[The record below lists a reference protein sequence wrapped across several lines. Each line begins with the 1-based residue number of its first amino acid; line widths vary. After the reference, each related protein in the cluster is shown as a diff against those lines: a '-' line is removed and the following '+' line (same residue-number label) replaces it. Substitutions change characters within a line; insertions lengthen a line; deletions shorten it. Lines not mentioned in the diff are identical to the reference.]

1 MQKAERILFSQKI
14 IMADLEIAAIQK
26 SKESIIQQKQQDV
39 VVDNANKS
47 LMDPVNAL
55 IDIYHNEL
63 GRYTG
68 IFRTSLTESIIQ
80 DAASLNTGNLLF
92 PNDQNNTPP
101 SILPKKVWIHTKP
114 FALNVLIGK
123 QLLETYPATDTNA
136 EIPKINEALSV
147 ISGIT
152 SETLIKRVTGQHCV
166 VLPGPVENIVT
177 YPTMHTYLS
186 DLVSKIT
193 HLQSYV
199 NATIPAIHTGD
210 TDPTRAAQA
219 SAAVADANNFLA
231 QLNTWMSY
239 PNFNTSH
246 GQTTCAGFNSYNPAL
261 LGNTKLQS
269 GPLTALQNALNNR
282 LTFLSATRV
291 SQINGYLGNLTQ
303 DMNTGE
309 LTSSTGFYG
318 KRYQFLLLRL
328 NRLGG
333 SLFKVK
339 GADTALSAQD
349 GLISAA
355 LNNKN
360 TYSTLLRVSPLTAP
374 SNGTNAVVV
383 KDSSGFSVGDSVYLV
398 SNSQDELFAKI
409 TAIEPN
415 SRLRLSIDIPP
426 TYLPAEMAR
435 IYKVI

>member
-1 MQKAERILFSQKI
+1 
-14 IMADLEIAAIQK
+14 MADMEVAAIQK
-26 SKESIIQQKQQDV
+26 SKQSILEQKQKDV
-39 VVDNANKS
+39 VVDNANKA
-47 LMDPVNAL
+47 LMDPVNTL
-55 IDIYHNEL
+55 IDTYHNEL

-68 IFRTSLTESIIQ
+68 IFRVGLTESIIQ
-80 DAASLNTGNLLF
+80 DSASLNTGNLLF

-101 SILPKKVWIHTKP
+101 SILPKKVWVHTKP

-123 QLLETYPATDTNA
+123 QYLETYPSVDSNA
-136 EIPKINEALSV
+136 EIPKINEALSI
-147 ISGIT
+147 ISSIT

-166 VLPGPVENIVT
+166 VLPGPIENIVT

-193 HLQSYV
+193 HLQTYV
-199 NATIPAIHTGD
+199 NNTIAAIHTAD
-210 TDPTRAAQA
+210 SDPTRASQA
-219 SAAVADANNFLA
+219 TAAVSNANTFLVS
-231 QLNTWMSY
+231 LNTWIAY

-269 GPLTALQNALNNR
+269 GPLNALQTALNNR
-282 LTFLSATRV
+282 LNFLNTVRV
-291 SQINGYLGNLTQ
+291 VQINGYLGGLSQ

-309 LTSSTGFYG
+309 LTSASGFYE

-339 GADTALSAQD
+339 GADTALNAQD
-349 GLISAA
+349 GLISTA

-360 TYSTLLRVSPLTAP
+360 TYSTLLRVSALTAP
-374 SNGTNAVVV
+374 SNGTNAIVV
-383 KDSSGFSVGDSVYLV
+383 KGSSGFSVGDGVYIA
-398 SNSQDELFAKI
+398 SDTQDEIFAKI
-409 TAIEPN
+409 VAIEPN
-415 SRLRLSIDIPP
+415 DRIRLSIDIPP
-426 TYLPAEMAR
+426 IYLPAELAR
-435 IYKVI
+435 VYKVL